1 MGRKTAFF
9 AGGCFWCI
17 APIFDETEGV
27 ASVVSGYCGGD
38 EENPTYEQV
47 KSQQTHH
54 RETIRIEYDPE
65 KVSFMQLLE
74 IFLESVDPFDTG
86 GQFID
91 RGESYTLAI
100 YWTDETERIS
110 AEKRLQDLAEEAG
123 KCPAVSVEPCKTFWP
138 AEKYHQDYYL
148 KNPEAFEK
156 EWRESGRT
164 ASCPIRKKKNRLQ
177 GIPDHQEDKG

>member
-1 MGRKTAFF
+1 MKRAYF

-17 APIFDETEGV
+17 APIFNEIDGV
-27 ASVVSGYCGGD
+27 NSVVSGYCGGD

-54 RETIRIEYDPE
+54 RETIQIEYDPD
-65 KVSFMQLLE
+65 KVSYMQLLE
-74 IFLESVDPFDTG
+74 VFLESVDPFDAG

-100 YWTDETERIS
+100 FCTDETERL
-110 AEKRLQDLAEEAG
+110 AEEKKLQDLAEDEG
-123 KCPAVSVEPCKTFWP
+123 KWPAVSIEPYKTFWP
-138 AEKYHQDYYL
+138 AEEYHQDFYM

-156 EWRESGRT
+156 EWLGSGRT
-164 ASCPIRKKKNRLQ
+164 ASCPIRKKK
-177 GIPDHQEDKG
+177 